1 MIVKIHN
8 TLTRKTEEFVPIEP
22 PTVRVYTCGPT
33 VYNNAHIGNLS
44 AYIYADTLVRALRL
58 ADYDVRQVIN
68 FTDVDDK
75 TIRDSR
81 ARYPDM
87 DPMAALTELTRHYEK
102 VFLEDTA
109 SIGNGISDVKFVRAT
124 DCIHEIQDLIRRLL
138 DQKIAYVA
146 DDGIYFS
153 IRAYGKTRKYG
164 QLSHV
169 DLPAETRPRIDN
181 DEYDKDN
188 AQDFALWKVK
198 KDDEPAWDF
207 DIGGRD
213 LSGRPGW
220 HIECSAMSVNEL
232 GQPFDIHTGGVD
244 HIFPH
249 HENEIAQST
258 AGDQPKKLA
267 NYFVHNEH
275 LLVDGAKMSKSKNN
289 FYTIHDIEQKGF
301 DPLDFRMLI
310 LQSHYQSPSNFSW
323 DNLKAAKNRLVA
335 WRNVAELR
343 HQVPDI
349 DDDGQQEIVRGLIS
363 QARSALLD
371 NLNTPEAL
379 RYIDQALDIVSRDP
393 SNVSHVALDTI
404 FGFVDQSLGLDIIVS
419 TPDVPASIKDLI
431 NVRQAERAND
441 DYARAD
447 EIRDALYTQGV
458 ELRDVDGGVIWRR
471 V

>member
-1 MIVKIHN
+1 MKIHN
-8 TLTRKTEEFVPIEP
+8 TLTRQTEEFVPIEAP
-22 PTVRVYTCGPT
+22 SVRVYTCGPT

-44 AYIYADTLVRALRL
+44 AYIYADILVRSLRL
-58 ADYDVRQVIN
+58 AGYDVQQVMN

-81 ARYPDM
+81 AHYPDVE
-87 DPMAALTELTRHYEK
+87 PMVALTELTRHYEK
-102 VFLEDTA
+102 VFLEDTT
-109 SIGNGISDVKFVRAT
+109 SIGNDISAVRFIRAT
-124 DCIHEIQDLIRRLL
+124 DCIDEIKNFIKLLL
-138 DQKIAYVA
+138 DQQIAYLA

-153 IRAYGKTRKYG
+153 IREYSKTRKYG

-169 DLPAETRPRIDN
+169 DLPAEARPRIDN

-188 AQDFALWKVK
+188 AQDFALWKIK
-198 KDDEPAWDF
+198 KDGEPAWDF
-207 DIGGRD
+207 DVDGKD

-220 HIECSAMSVNEL
+220 HIECSVMSVNEL

-258 AGDQPKKLA
+258 AGDQPEKLA

-289 FYTIHDIEQKGF
+289 FYILQDIETKGF

-323 DNLKAAKNRLVA
+323 DNLTAAKNRLRA

-349 DDDGQQEIVRGLIS
+349 DDDGQQEIVRGLIAKAGEML
-363 QARSALLD
+363 QD

-379 RYIDQALDIVSRDP
+379 KHIDQAIDIVSKDI
-393 SNVSHVALDTI
+393 NNISHVALLTI
-404 FGFVDQSLGLDIIVS
+404 FEFVDKYLGLQVLDS
-419 TPDVPASIKDLI
+419 TPDIPDSIRDLI
-431 NVRQAERAND
+431 AVRQVERANG
-441 DYARAD
+441 DYAKAD
-447 EIRDALYTQGV
+447 EIRDALLSDGIS
-458 ELRDVDGGVIWRR
+458 LRDDGANVIWYR
-471 V
+471 